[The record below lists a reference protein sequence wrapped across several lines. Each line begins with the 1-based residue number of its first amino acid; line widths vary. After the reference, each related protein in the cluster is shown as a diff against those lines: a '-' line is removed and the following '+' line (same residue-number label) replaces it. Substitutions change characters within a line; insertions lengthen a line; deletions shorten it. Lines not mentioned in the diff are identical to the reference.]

1 MKGAAYLVETEA
13 GNKGIIKSSDP
24 EIRGKLILYLQDQ
37 DGKPQLDVNK
47 KQVTMLVARFKV
59 KRILA
64 YIN

>member
-1 MKGAAYLVETEA
+1 MSKAAYLVETEA

>member
-1 MKGAAYLVETEA
+1 MSKAAYLVETEA

-24 EIRGKLILYLQDQ
+24 EIRGKLILYLQDNI
-37 DGKPQLDVNK
+37 GNPQLDANK
-47 KQVTMLVARFKV
+47 KQVTMLISRYKV